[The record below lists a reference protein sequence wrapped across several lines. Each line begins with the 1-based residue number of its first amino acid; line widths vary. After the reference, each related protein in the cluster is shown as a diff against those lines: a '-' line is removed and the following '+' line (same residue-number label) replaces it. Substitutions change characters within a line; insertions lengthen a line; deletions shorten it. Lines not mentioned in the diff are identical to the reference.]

1 MGLASEDHRMRHVF
15 RKISL
20 CCIFLQRLQNSR
32 QNVKTF
38 HERRGPVKK
47 SNFRVASLCFLFL
60 RRLHA
65 FESHF
70 RTASTQHAHDPA
82 NKPTFRV
89 ASLCF
94 VFLNRLHAFDHEPQ
108 PQNNKHPPPQST
120 WHMPAAKCSGRR
132 QKRNSTKQ
140 KCTCCKLNTDSE
152 SGEEQTRT
160 ILTNTF
166 RDIVPKLSRIL
177 VNQDPFSSSSIW
189 TKKFEPQSWPSLL
202 PWKDPNN
209 KPKDTFETLE
219 KRMHTLLRL
228 CKGKKIPNDIEKEIS
243 AYREYQLQVQRHQTG
258 DISKLQVI
266 RQKRK
271 ATHKLTVAIREF
283 AEVIKWHGP
292 PAHSEELK
300 KESKRFKEIVQ
311 HADTSNSPL
320 SSQFED
326 IFSAIANIEGSNT
339 TPEEYMRQFN
349 QADTSGMITQKQYS
363 HSSLMPYAAA
373 AACME
378 EFGSSFSESA
388 AAYRQSPYNY
398 AQQTL
403 KRNLAAF
410 CMREEEGRNTSKKKR
425 TNNPDKLF

>member
-1 MGLASEDHRMRHVF
+1 MGLASEDHHRMRHVF

-38 HERRGPVKK
+38 HERSGPVKK

-65 FESHF
+65 F
-70 RTASTQHAHDPA
+70 
-82 NKPTFRV
+82 
-89 ASLCF
+89 
-94 VFLNRLHAFDHEPQ
+94 DHEPQ
-108 PQNNKHPPPQST
+108 PQNTKHPPPQQS
-120 WHMPAAKCSGRR
+120 WSMPAKCSGGGRR

-189 TKKFEPQSWPSLL
+189 TKKFEPQSWPSVL

-228 CKGKKIPNDIEKEIS
+228 CKGKQIPSDIEKEIG
-243 AYREYQLQVQRHQTG
+243 AYREYQLQVQQHQTG

-271 ATHKLTVAIREF
+271 ATHKMTVAIREF
-283 AEVIKWHGP
+283 AEVIKWHGL
-292 PAHSEELK
+292 PAHSEELR
-300 KESKRFKEIVQ
+300 KESKRFREIVQ
-311 HADTSNSPL
+311 LSDPSNSPL

-326 IFSAIANIEGSNT
+326 IFSAIANIEDPST

-349 QADTSGMITQKQYS
+349 QADQSGTIAQKQYP

-388 AAYRQSPYNY
+388 ASYRQSHTSFY

-410 CMREEEGRNTSKKKR
+410 CKREEEVKNTSKKKR
-425 TNNPDKLF
+425 MGNSDKNF

>member
-60 RRLHA
+60 R
-65 FESHF
+65 
-70 RTASTQHAHDPA
+70 
-82 NKPTFRV
+82 
-89 ASLCF
+89 
-94 VFLNRLHAFDHEPQ
+94 RLHAFDHEPQ